1 MSRPT
6 LSSIKTL
13 LNGFEPQSVVGKEVK
28 ATLSLYINLEPQLSK
43 AEVIAGLK
51 EALPAEILFH
61 NDVINGPTILFKI
74 LRDYLLLQDFTYT
87 PYPNQIRISWGIAN
101 SFFDDR
107 DDKEL
112 AIARLNSLRGNPRPP
127 HPTPSPSPSPN
138 NIEEKERKLAHNIS
152 QRFKNVDDRFQGKS
166 GEDIEEYFKNYE
178 TAIIDY
184 KIDDTLKLQYLHNL
198 FDDEAKRFYR
208 DNVYQTSATY
218 GEAKM
223 KMVAQYNNVTTQNR
237 MRQYLQ
243 NLKLSSVMEKENCDV
258 TAGLENLRTQIN
270 KFTPLGPPNYRFDE
284 SKVEYMYEAVVGHS
298 WAASALTNCFS
309 CDPPWNFDK
318 FCSALNAAWLQEHRH
333 VNAQPEQTKNPFT
346 MLFETQRSYGQ
357 PHRNGRNK
365 KKRNYFDMSNVRCWN
380 CNERGHYHT
389 NCPKKRNMTKNVNRA
404 ILKNPQKSQRI
415 LFEICQAIDKTQIE
429 SSSSSSESS
438 SENDDKE
445 PQETNIVKAIE
456 QCQDS
461 NSDSDCQDFI

>member
-184 KIDDTLKLQYLHNL
+184 KIDDTLKLQYL
-198 FDDEAKRFYR
+198 
-208 DNVYQTSATY
+208 S
-218 GEAKM
+218 
-223 KMVAQYNNVTTQNR
+223 
-237 MRQYLQ
+237 
-243 NLKLSSVMEKENCDV
+243 
-258 TAGLENLRTQIN
+258 
-270 KFTPLGPPNYRFDE
+270 
-284 SKVEYMYEAVVGHS
+284 
-298 WAASALTNCFS
+298 
-309 CDPPWNFDK
+309 
-318 FCSALNAAWLQEHRH
+318 
-333 VNAQPEQTKNPFT
+333 QPF
-346 MLFETQRSYGQ
+346 R
-357 PHRNGRNK
+357 
-365 KKRNYFDMSNVRCWN
+365 
-380 CNERGHYHT
+380 
-389 NCPKKRNMTKNVNRA
+389 
-404 ILKNPQKSQRI
+404 
-415 LFEICQAIDKTQIE
+415 
-429 SSSSSSESS
+429 
-438 SENDDKE
+438 
-445 PQETNIVKAIE
+445 
-456 QCQDS
+456 
-461 NSDSDCQDFI
+461 